1 MKGRLTG
8 LLLIAMASTSVQAS
22 VNESSE
28 STVIDSAKNIFDE
41 HIKISGFGSI
51 AASQSNNDAGY
62 MGNESDSWEL
72 DQDTLLGIQLE
83 AKFTE
88 RLKFVTQV
96 VTKGRYD
103 YDIEAEMAYFS
114 YETDLLTV
122 RAGKFA
128 TPFFMYSDYLDVGYA
143 YPMLRP
149 SNELYDNIIISNYE
163 GMDLLIPIEF
173 ENSSLLLQPYAGV
186 TRLAERDAKGVG
198 ETTFNDFI
206 GATVH
211 WYIDDL
217 TLRASYA
224 TGQSEYT
231 ARDRAEI
238 PIEVVVDDQKGE
250 FISVGAHYDNGDLLA
265 MLEAAEIKLDGSFS
279 DTISVSG
286 LVGYR
291 VGSIMPYV
299 GASWLKT
306 TDDEL
311 RVDSSPLS
319 YQTNSYSIG
328 TRWDFYKNVA
338 LKLDLVYAVFDDAP
352 LYYGFEDDSFVYSA
366 AIDFVF

>member
-1 MKGRLTG
+1 MKKKLVGS
-8 LLLIAMASTSVQAS
+8 LLMAMASASVQAAS
-22 VNESSE
+22 LDNV
-28 STVIDSAKNIFDE
+28 T
-41 HIKISGFGSI
+41 ISGFGSVV
-51 AASQSNNDAGY
+51 AGKSSNDANY
-62 MGNESDSWEL
+62 MEYDSEEWEF
-72 DQDTLLGIQLE
+72 DQDTLIGLQIE
-83 AKFTE
+83 AKINDQA
-88 RLKFVTQV
+88 KFVTQLV
-96 VTKGRYD
+96 SQGRYG
-103 YDIEAEMAYFS
+103 YDIEAEAAYFS
-114 YETDLLTV
+114 YETDVATV
-122 RAGKFA
+122 RVGKMR

-149 SNELYDNIIISNYE
+149 SNELYDSIIISNYE

-173 ENSSLLLQPYAGV
+173 ENSSLVLQPYAGV
-186 TRLAERDAKGVG
+186 SRLAERDAKGVG
-198 ETTFNDFI
+198 ETTFNEFM

-231 ARDRAEI
+231 ARNFSERA
-238 PIEVVVDDQKGE
+238 IEAVVDDQKGE

-265 MLEAAEIKLDGSFS
+265 MVEAAEIKLKGAFS

-291 VGSIMPYV
+291 FGSVMPYV

-311 RVDSSPLS
+311 RIDSSPMN
-319 YQTNSYSIG
+319 YKTNSYSVG

-338 LKLDLVYAVFDDAP
+338 LKVDLVYAVFDDEP
-352 LYYGFEDDSFVYSA
+352 LYYGFEEDSLVYSA